1 MNKLLVMA
9 LLGGLTFG
17 TVATAQ
23 AQNPV
28 ESPDF
33 PSASP
38 AAKERANSR
47 RAKKLKAQDVAE
59 EQRRAALSPEDQKID
74 EQMRLL
80 EARAGFG
87 GGTGNT
93 SFNRSGPDRQLES
106 RSGGFTVKKYK
117 AKAGTSKQKRGLS
130 HPVGGSDPQ
139 GKPLTH
145 KRAKR
150 PSSGKGFLFFN
161 NKRK

>member
-1 MNKLLVMA
+1 MTKLLVMA
-9 LLGGLTFG
+9 LLSGLTFG
-17 TVATAQ
+17 TAATVQ

-59 EQRRAALSPEDQKID
+59 EQRRAAMSPEDQKAD

-87 GGTGNT
+87 GSTGNT
-93 SFNRSGPDRQLES
+93 TFNRNGPDRQLES
-106 RSGGFTVKKYK
+106 RSGGFSVKKYK
-117 AKAGTSKQKRGLS
+117 AKDGTSKQKRGLS
-130 HPVGGSDPQ
+130 HPVGGSNPQ

-145 KRAKR
+145 KRRKS
-150 PSSGKGFLFFN
+150 PNSGKSFLFFN
-161 NKRK
+161 KKNK